1 MNKVIAWCVEQR
13 ILMLGILAVFV
24 GLCVFARVRIPIDA
38 IPDVSEN
45 QVIVMTNWPGQTP
58 QNVEDQ
64 VTYPLSIAM
73 QGVAGVHDVRAMSQL
88 GVSMVTVIFDDD
100 VDLYFARDRVS
111 EQLQIVQSQLPPGA
125 MPMLGPDATGLGQI
139 YMYTLKSDHHTLTEL
154 RSLQDFTVKYA
165 LQEIPGIAEIA
176 SIGGYEKRYQIIVD
190 PAKLATYEL
199 PLTQLMETVQM
210 SNQTVSGRVVD
221 IGGSEVA
228 IQGIGFFESI
238 DDIQSLVLGQ
248 KTDGTPLLVRDVA
261 LVREGGAF
269 RRSLLADADQ
279 EQVGGIV
286 IMRYGENPIDIIEQV
301 DARIERLHQQLPE
314 GVHIEPFYDRSPL
327 IREAIRSMD
336 MVLILELVVTAIVL
350 GVFLYHIGTALVT
363 VVALILGVLFA
374 YGASYVF
381 GIPMNIMSLGGIAIA
396 VGTMVD
402 AAIVVSEQ
410 IFQSLRE
417 KPEATEEERRKRI
430 IRATQHVARP
440 LIFAIGIIILSFLPI
455 LGLQGME
462 GKLFRPLAYTNAFAM
477 FGALVAAIIFVP
489 VLATWWMKAPYP
501 RDEDVPVAA
510 WCERV
515 YTKWL
520 TRALQFKKRTI
531 AASVLVFLVAL
542 GLATQIGS
550 EFMPP
555 LDEGS
560 IMYMPMTVPD
570 VSEKKA
576 QELLLETNQI
586 IASIPEVEQVVGKA
600 GRANT
605 ATDPAPLAMLET
617 FITLK
622 PRDEWRK
629 GVSKADI
636 IQEMNRTIQIDQLWN
651 GFTQP
656 IIGRIDMLAT
666 GIRAEVGIK
675 VFGDDPTVLED
686 IALQIEDR
694 MAMVPGAS
702 GVAAIRTT
710 GLPYLQIDLREDKLA
725 QHGVMKM
732 DALATIASGVGG
744 HVMTQTIEG
753 RERYGVEV
761 RLEHSWRDSLEDI
774 ASLLVVGRHG
784 NLVPLRSIADINLE
798 DGPSVIQSEQGIM
811 RSAVQMNVVG
821 TDLGSFVQ
829 QAKEVIAQDIELPE
843 GYSVEFSGQFEH
855 QLRASKRLMIVVP
868 MVLVLIFV
876 LLYLTY
882 KDLGL
887 VSIVMLSIPLG
898 MAGGLI
904 ALFVSQLNLS
914 VAVWVGLISLFGNV
928 VETGIVIMVYLE
940 ESFQKHFVSSGSHNA
955 HRLTEAIIH
964 GATKRLRPILM
975 TAATS
980 VIGLLPLLVA
990 TGVGIEVQR
999 PLAIVVVGG
1008 LITSIALTLF
1018 VMPVLF
1024 YLLRARQY
1032 QI

>member
-1 MNKVIAWCVEQR
+1 
-13 ILMLGILAVFV
+13 
-24 GLCVFARVRIPIDA
+24 
-38 IPDVSEN
+38 
-45 QVIVMTNWPGQTP
+45 
-58 QNVEDQ
+58 
-64 VTYPLSIAM
+64 
-73 QGVAGVHDVRAMSQL
+73 
-88 GVSMVTVIFDDD
+88 
-100 VDLYFARDRVS
+100 
-111 EQLQIVQSQLPPGA
+111 
-125 MPMLGPDATGLGQI
+125 
-139 YMYTLKSDHHTLTEL
+139 
-154 RSLQDFTVKYA
+154 
-165 LQEIPGIAEIA
+165 
-176 SIGGYEKRYQIIVD
+176 
-190 PAKLATYEL
+190 
-199 PLTQLMETVQM
+199 
-210 SNQTVSGRVVD
+210 
-221 IGGSEVA
+221 
-228 IQGIGFFESI
+228 
-238 DDIQSLVLGQ
+238 
-248 KTDGTPLLVRDVA
+248 
-261 LVREGGAF
+261 
-269 RRSLLADADQ
+269 
-279 EQVGGIV
+279 
-286 IMRYGENPIDIIEQV
+286 
-301 DARIERLHQQLPE
+301 
-314 GVHIEPFYDRSPL
+314 
-327 IREAIRSMD
+327 
-336 MVLILELVVTAIVL
+336 
-350 GVFLYHIGTALVT
+350 
-363 VVALILGVLFA
+363 
-374 YGASYVF
+374 
-381 GIPMNIMSLGGIAIA
+381 
-396 VGTMVD
+396 
-402 AAIVVSEQ
+402 
-410 IFQSLRE
+410 
-417 KPEATEEERRKRI
+417 
-430 IRATQHVARP
+430 
-440 LIFAIGIIILSFLPI
+440 
-455 LGLQGME
+455 
-462 GKLFRPLAYTNAFAM
+462 
-477 FGALVAAIIFVP
+477 
-489 VLATWWMKAPYP
+489 
-501 RDEDVPVAA
+501 
-510 WCERV
+510 
-515 YTKWL
+515 
-520 TRALQFKKRTI
+520 
-531 AASVLVFLVAL
+531 VLVFLVAL